1 MELPTLRKPL
11 LEKVSHQPEE
21 AEEPM
26 AAMAQYYLT
35 RFSNDTNS
43 SEEERRELA
52 WPHLV
57 RAADLGRQDAEA
69 LDLLGKI
76 VFFVYMFWSWKC
88 TICWGEMMDLVCYCG
103 LESPLIIVKALLFI
117 PSINVSSSPAWV

>member
-1 MELPTLRKPL
+1 MDPHRHKFSGASHTLPRKPL

-76 VFFVYMFWSWKC
+76 DVFFGIEIHHFL
-88 TICWGEMMDLVCYCG
+88 GR
-103 LESPLIIVKALLFI
+103 
-117 PSINVSSSPAWV
+117 

>member
-1 MELPTLRKPL
+1 MDPHRHKLSGASRGIPHSPRKPL

-35 RFSNDTNS
+35 RFSNDSNS

-76 VFFVYMFWSWKC
+76 CFFGIEIHHSF
-88 TICWGEMMDLVCYCG
+88 GG
-103 LESPLIIVKALLFI
+103 R
-117 PSINVSSSPAWV
+117 

>member
-1 MELPTLRKPL
+1 MGLHDLPRKPL
-11 LEKVSHQPEE
+11 LEKVSDKPEE

-35 RFSNDTNS
+35 RFSNSNS

-69 LDLLGKI
+69 LAQCWDL
-76 VFFVYMFWSWKC
+76 FASFWRDDGSGLCKMWVL
-88 TICWGEMMDLVCYCG
+88 LVH
-103 LESPLIIVKALLFI
+103 ALM
-117 PSINVSSSPAWV
+117 